1 MNLSMK
7 SLSIIIISAIL
18 FSCNGKTEIN
28 EDNKQEVPKALQDNS
43 SEIKSYSRSGDLT
56 EELYQEL
63 VEETP
68 SLKKLEDDLIDYQNK
83 YNEAKEPFN
92 KYNSKSNNYYSSSKY
107 KVESISDSTLK
118 NKILT
123 IISESNNRYNN
134 KISEHNSLLN
144 LISKGDATINDQH
157 LAMKVLLTIPI
168 IEKYQDNNKTEL
180 KELLK
185 MKNDQSKLIE
195 QLKSL
200 TPKN

>member
-1 MNLSMK
+1 MNLIMK
-7 SLSIIIISAIL
+7 SLSIIIISVIL

-28 EDNKQEVPKALQDNS
+28 EANKQEIPKALQDNF
-43 SEIKSYSRSGDLT
+43 SEVKSYSRSSDLS

-68 SLKKLEDDLIDYQNK
+68 SLKKLEDDIIDYQNK
-83 YNEAKEPFN
+83 CNEAKEPFN
-92 KYNSKSNNYYSSSKY
+92 KYNNNSNNYYSSSKY
-107 KVESISDSTLK
+107 KAESISDSTLK

-123 IISESNNRYNN
+123 IISESNNKYNN
-134 KISEHNSLLN
+134 KISEHTSLLS
-144 LISKGDATINDQH
+144 LISKGDATLNDQH
-157 LAMKVLLTIPI
+157 LAMKILLTIPI
-168 IEKYQDNNKTEL
+168 IEKYQDNNKTDL

-195 QLKSL
+195 QVKSL

>member
-1 MNLSMK
+1 MNLIMK
-7 SLSIIIISAIL
+7 SLSIIIISVIL

-28 EDNKQEVPKALQDNS
+28 EANKQEIPKALQDNF
-43 SEIKSYSRSGDLT
+43 SEVKSYSRSSDLS

-68 SLKKLEDDLIDYQNK
+68 SLKKLEEDIIDYQNK
-83 YNEAKEPFN
+83 CNEAMEPFN
-92 KYNSKSNNYYSSSKY
+92 KYNNNSNNYYSSSKY
-107 KVESISDSTLK
+107 KAESISDSTLK

-123 IISESNNRYNN
+123 IISESNNKYNN
-134 KISEHNSLLN
+134 KISEHTSLLS
-144 LISKGDATINDQH
+144 LISKGDATLNDQH
-157 LAMKVLLTIPI
+157 LAMKILLTIPI
-168 IEKYQDNNKTEL
+168 IEKYQDNNKTDL

-195 QLKSL
+195 QVKSL